1 MACDRSRLQILAFC
15 CSPFLHRM
23 SKLCISKYFL
33 PRIPT
38 RYDLTVSYSVSSQQL
53 GSINMLSSCV
63 SGVFLNT
70 TISCQK
76 LGTDILTITWAYS
89 TQPGLSALSRSEFKT
104 VLSWLLSHHLIL
116 QRSLPQSTGDRSS
129 FLLCCLY
136 VAQLG
141 ICKAATQDLALTLSE
156 LSWRSSLVKHLSP
169 PSPRLSQD
177 SFIDT
182 GWGNRTFQF
191 HFYSNEMSKGIWQ
204 NQWCTLSMKGF
215 KEDL

>member
-23 SKLCISKYFL
+23 SKLRISKHFL

-116 QRSLPQSTGDRSS
+116 QRSLPQSTRGQVKLSAV
-129 FLLCCLY
+129 LPVCCPAGHLQSRY
-136 VAQLG
+136 TGFSTHTVWAF
-141 ICKAATQDLALTLSE
+141 LTLFSCETLVTAKSE
-156 LSWRSSLVKHLSP
+156 AQP
-169 PSPRLSQD
+169 
-177 SFIDT
+177 
-182 GWGNRTFQF
+182 GQF
-191 HFYSNEMSKGIWQ
+191 HWHGLGQ
-204 NQWCTLSMKGF
+204 
-215 KEDL
+215 